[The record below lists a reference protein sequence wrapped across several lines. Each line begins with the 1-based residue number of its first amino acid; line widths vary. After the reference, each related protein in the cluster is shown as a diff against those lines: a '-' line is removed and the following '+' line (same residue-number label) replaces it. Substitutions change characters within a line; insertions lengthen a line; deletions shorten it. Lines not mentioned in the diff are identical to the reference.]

1 MKIVNVKIERCE
13 VYVGRGSMWGNR
25 FKIGVDG
32 NRVDVIEKYKKEL
45 WRKMRDPKFCGMMVR
60 ELDGKVLGCY
70 CKPLPCHGDVL
81 INAIEWLKK
90 NETYLLCNKNL
101 MEGRP

>member
-1 MKIVNVKIERCE
+1 MKVVNLKKEKYE
-13 VYVGRGSMWGNR
+13 VYVGRGSMWGNS

-32 NRVDVIEKYKKEL
+32 NREDVIEKYKKEL
-45 WRKMRDPKFCGMMVR
+45 WMKMQDPEFCKIMLR

-81 INAIEWLKK
+81 ISAIEWVKK
-90 NETYLLCNKNL
+90 NETYLSCNKNL
-101 MEGRP
+101 MEVRP